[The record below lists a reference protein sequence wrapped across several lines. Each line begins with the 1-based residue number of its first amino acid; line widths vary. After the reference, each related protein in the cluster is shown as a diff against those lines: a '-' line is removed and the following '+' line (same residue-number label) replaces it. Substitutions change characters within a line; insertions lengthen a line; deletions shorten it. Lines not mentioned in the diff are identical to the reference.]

1 MELRVASSA
10 GHTLPQGCV
19 VGVRVGEVLKQGR
32 YEPQRSYYFPQG
44 GRNAKIDIYQH
55 IGTCTVP
62 VDAESQPNQE
72 VSVTSTDPSFPS
84 TKLNVSVQAKSGE
97 ANRQEKDQR
106 AKIVKDRAKDYLAK
120 HRIEERLSE
129 AVKALLK
136 DQPGDPTKFLCTFL
150 AESQPPAQ
158 EKAPQARPKETEK
171 PPEKAPQAQKSQ
183 PAPPQASAKQK
194 ESRKSDPKV
203 AQKPQ
208 EKPAEVAQKP
218 QEKPAE
224 AEQSSP
230 SSTQQAAASTAATS
244 QATTQA
250 PTPSSTVSSTPA
262 PYPSVPSF
270 VSYSPPHAAP
280 LYAFSNMTAC
290 GPAFSSMGL
299 GPGLLFI

>member
-208 EKPAEVAQKP
+208 EKPAE
-218 QEKPAE
+218 

>member
-84 TKLNVSVQAKSGE
+84 TKLNVSVQAKS
-97 ANRQEKDQR
+97 
-106 AKIVKDRAKDYLAK
+106 DYLAK

-224 AEQSSP
+224 VAQKPQEKPAEAEQSSP